1 MFDISNIDYDLMK
14 EFVLDDSIGYNF
26 NIVANLL
33 KRELNEQLRRENIDV
48 MAEQWALLFR
58 LHERGS
64 MNQQDLAVAT
74 SRDNAS
80 ITRSL
85 IVLEKKQLIQRQ
97 FGQDRRNH
105 YLSLTPA
112 GEELVPRLI
121 ACAKKGLDR
130 ATRGMEPEE
139 LAVLNKLT
147 LKIAAN
153 LKN

>member
-1 MFDISNIDYDLMK
+1 ME
-14 EFVLDDSIGYNF
+14 EFVLDNSIGYNF

-33 KRELNEQLRRENIDV
+33 KRELNEQIKLENINV
-48 MAEQWALLFR
+48 MAEQWALLYR

-64 MNQQDLAVAT
+64 MNQQDLAMAT

-97 FGQDRRNH
+97 SGQDRRNH

-112 GEELVPRLI
+112 GQELVPRLI
-121 ACAKKGLDR
+121 ACVKKGIER
-130 ATRGMEPEE
+130 ATRGLKPEE
-139 LAVLNKLT
+139 IAVLNNLT